1 MLLDET
7 LRIMTNEG
15 TCEMENTA
23 QRDSSRLPTKIDS
36 NAESTVV
43 IMSIKGYVLE
53 PVSIA
58 SSFASLRMIWL
69 LGR

>member
-36 NAESTVV
+36 NAES
-43 IMSIKGYVLE
+43 
-53 PVSIA
+53 
-58 SSFASLRMIWL
+58 IWL